1 MVLRSAVICNAKFR
15 FYTEAMSWRSSLVF
29 LLLMAFGANSYA
41 AGKRILVHGHRGARA
56 RRPENTLPAFEYAI
70 AQGVDALEMDMAVTK
85 DNVIVIS
92 HDPIL
97 EPPVCTGPQKSA
109 VIHQLTLAEVRQWDC
124 GAVQNP
130 RFPTQQTVPGTRMP
144 TLDDVFRLAPRGS
157 FDYNIETKSFAD
169 KPEYTPP
176 PEEFAH
182 MVLQKIRQYKLEKRI
197 ILQSFDFR
205 TLVAMRKLA
214 PEIRLSALV
223 ENDERDFV
231 AIAATAANAEI
242 ISPDFHLVTPQK
254 VEAAH
259 RAGLQVVPWTADTPA
274 DWDMLI
280 QAKVDAI
287 ISDDP
292 AELIAYLKGKGLR

>member
-1 MVLRSAVICNAKFR
+1 MSRWLGLVL
-15 FYTEAMSWRSSLVF
+15 TM
-29 LLLMAFGANSYA
+29 LMAFGAAEN
-41 AGKRILVHGHRGARA
+41 RILVHGHRGARA

-92 HDPIL
+92 HDPVL
-97 EPPVCTGPQKSA
+97 EPPVCTGPQESV
-109 VIHQLTLAEVRQWDC
+109 VIRELTLAEVRQWDC

-130 RFPTQQTVPGTRMP
+130 RFPAQQTVPGTRMP
-144 TLDDVFRLAPRGS
+144 TLDDVFQLAARGS
-157 FDYNIETKSFAD
+157 FDYNIETKSFPD

-176 PEEFAH
+176 PDEFAR
-182 MVLQKIRQYKLEKRI
+182 MVLRKIRQYGLEKRI

-223 ENDERDFV
+223 ENDARDFTV
-231 AIAATAANAEI
+231 ISAAAANAEI
-242 ISPDFHLVTPQK
+242 VSPEFQLVTPEK

-259 RAGLQVVPWTADTPA
+259 RAGLQVLPWTADTPA

-280 QAKVDAI
+280 AAKVDAI

-292 AELIAYLKGKGLR
+292 AALIAYLKKH

>member
-1 MVLRSAVICNAKFR
+1 ML
-15 FYTEAMSWRSSLVF
+15 WRGSLI
-29 LLLMAFGANSYA
+29 LLMLAACGIDSYTSEN
-41 AGKRILVHGHRGARA
+41 RILVHGHRGARA
-56 RRPENTLPAFEYAI
+56 RRPENTIPAFEYAI

-97 EPPVCTGPQKSA
+97 HPPVCTGPQKSA

-130 RFPTQQTVPGTRMP
+130 HFPTQQTVPGTRVP
-144 TLDDVFRLAPRGS
+144 TLDEVFELAPRGA
-157 FDYNIETKSFAD
+157 FDYNIETKSFPD
-169 KPEYTPP
+169 KPELTQP
-176 PEEFAH
+176 PEEFAR

-205 TLVAMRKLA
+205 TLLAMRKLA

-223 ENDERDFV
+223 ENDARDFV
-231 AIAATAANAEI
+231 TIAAAAGKAEI
-242 ISPDFHLVTPQK
+242 VSPDFHLVTPQK
-254 VEAAH
+254 VAAAR
-259 RAGLQVVPWTADTPA
+259 RAGIQVVPWTADTPA

-292 AELIAYLKGKGLR
+292 AELIAYLKKR

>member
-1 MVLRSAVICNAKFR
+1 MVLRSAVICNAKFTV
-15 FYTEAMSWRSSLVF
+15 YTEAMSWRISLVF
-29 LLLMAFGANSYA
+29 LMLMAFGANSYP

-85 DNVIVIS
+85 DSVIVIS

-109 VIHQLTLAEVRQWDC
+109 VIRQLTLAEVRRWDC
-124 GAVQNP
+124 GALQNP
-130 RFPTQQTVPGTRMP
+130 RFPAQQTVPGTRMP
-144 TLDDVFRLAPRGS
+144 TLDDVFRLAPRGA
-157 FDYNIETKSFAD
+157 FDYNIETKSFPD
-169 KPEYTPP
+169 KPEFTPP
-176 PEEFAH
+176 PEEFARL
-182 MVLQKIRQYKLEKRI
+182 VLQKIRQYKLEQRT

-223 ENDERDFV
+223 ENDARDFV
-231 AIAATAANAEI
+231 AIAAEAGDAEI
-242 ISPDFHLVTPQK
+242 VAPDFHLVTPQK
-254 VEAAH
+254 VEEAH
-259 RAGLQVVPWTADTPA
+259 QAGVQVVPWTANAPA

-292 AELIAYLKGKGLR
+292 GALIAYLKLKN

>member
-1 MVLRSAVICNAKFR
+1 
-15 FYTEAMSWRSSLVF
+15 MSRWLGLVF
-29 LLLMAFGANSYA
+29 TMLMAFGANSYTTEQ
-41 AGKRILVHGHRGARA
+41 RILVHGHRGARA

-109 VIHQLTLAEVRQWDC
+109 VIHQLTLPEVRQWDC

-144 TLDDVFRLAPRGS
+144 TLDDVFQLAPRGS
-157 FDYNIETKSFAD
+157 FDYNIETKSFPD

-176 PEEFAH
+176 PEEFAR

-223 ENDERDFV
+223 ENDARDFV
-231 AIAATAANAEI
+231 AISAAAANAEI
-242 ISPDFHLVTPQK
+242 VSPDFHLVTPEK
-254 VEAAH
+254 VGAAH
-259 RAGLQVVPWTADTPA
+259 RAGLQVVPWTADAPA
-274 DWDMLI
+274 DWEMLI
-280 QAKVDAI
+280 KAKVDAI